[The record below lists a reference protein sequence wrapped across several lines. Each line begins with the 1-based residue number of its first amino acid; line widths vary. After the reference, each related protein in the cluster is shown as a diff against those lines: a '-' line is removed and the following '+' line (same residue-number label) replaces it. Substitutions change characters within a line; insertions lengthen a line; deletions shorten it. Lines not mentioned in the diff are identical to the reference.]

1 MGIKFVAGFPKICS
15 VMLLC
20 HPIKMDTKMQRYRSP
35 NSNLADTN
43 EMAGK
48 VAAIRSSA
56 EDKLAAK
63 QGIARA

>member
-1 MGIKFVAGFPKICS
+1 
-15 VMLLC
+15 
-20 HPIKMDTKMQRYRSP
+20 MDTKMQRYRSP